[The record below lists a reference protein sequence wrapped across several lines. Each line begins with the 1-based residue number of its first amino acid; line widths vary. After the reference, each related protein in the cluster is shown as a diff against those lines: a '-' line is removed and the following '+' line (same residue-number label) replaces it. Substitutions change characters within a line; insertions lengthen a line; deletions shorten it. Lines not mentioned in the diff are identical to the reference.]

1 MNVQGPLSTTTATA
15 VTSLQG
21 SLQSPAATAGGA
33 GAGAGARIA
42 APPGPGAADETT
54 FAARLHDAPAAGSP
68 AAAGRPA
75 AGRPAA
81 GRSVEASPPGSAIQ
95 RVPGQEPSAATPLR
109 PAARSTEPQSAEPPA
124 AVTQELTEALTRIRT
139 EERKLDRFLRR
150 ARHGADFELSE
161 LVQMQSLVY
170 RYTRQVELLS
180 KLVERVTGA
189 VKQTLRTQV

>member
-1 MNVQGPLSTTTATA
+1 
-15 VTSLQG
+15 
-21 SLQSPAATAGGA
+21 
-33 GAGAGARIA
+33 
-42 APPGPGAADETT
+42 
-54 FAARLHDAPAAGSP
+54 
-68 AAAGRPA
+68 
-75 AGRPAA
+75 
-81 GRSVEASPPGSAIQ
+81 
-95 RVPGQEPSAATPLR
+95 
-109 PAARSTEPQSAEPPA
+109 
-124 AVTQELTEALTRIRT
+124 VTQELTEALTRIRT